1 MPGSLYHARQ
11 FGRLPYRGND
21 QREHWEVD
29 IIDGDMDVVS
39 YSSWQELVEYSARLG
54 VPVEVWPDFT
64 DGHGEGIDVPL
75 DRVDRMQG
83 DLREALRR
91 LTPAEVAGHALLARI
106 VGYLARGEKVFFC

>member
-1 MPGSLYHARQ
+1 MPGSLHHARQ
-11 FGRLPYRGND
+11 LGRLPYRGND
-21 QREHWEVD
+21 QQEHWEVD

-39 YSSWQELVEYSARLG
+39 YSSWHELVEYCARLG
-54 VPVEVWPDFT
+54 VPVEVWPGFT
-64 DGHGEGIDVPL
+64 REGIDVSL

-91 LTPAEVAGHALLARI
+91 LTLAEVSGHVLLARI